1 MTQVDFY
8 ILEEQVRSDRYIL
21 ACRIIDKAW
30 KKGRRIYLHTNSE
43 AESRRMDQMLW
54 TYRDE
59 GFLPHALVAHSYDP
73 KVNPV
78 LIGHDAEAGEE
89 HDVLVN
95 LATDVP
101 PFFSRFERVAELVD
115 NSPEVRKAGRNR
127 YKLYRD
133 RGYSLNTHNIAR

>member
-8 ILEEQVRSDRYIL
+8 ILDEQARSDRYLL

-30 KKGRRIYLHTNSE
+30 KQGRRIYLHTNSE
-43 AESRRMDQMLW
+43 AESQRMDQMLW

-59 GFLPHALVAHSYDP
+59 GFLPHALIAHNNDP
-73 KVNPV
+73 GVNPV
-78 LIGHDAEAGEE
+78 LIGHDTEAGEE

-115 NSPEVRKAGRNR
+115 NNPEVRKAGRNR

-133 RGYSLNTHNIAR
+133 RGYSLNTHNIAQ